1 MVFKSKINK
10 IIDFLFEIFFLQALD
25 SHVIADDE
33 IIEKTHFREPYSAYS
48 NPFKLNLYIPTG
60 KVRRSIK

>member
-1 MVFKSKINK
+1 
-10 IIDFLFEIFFLQALD
+10 LIFIFIFLQALD
-25 SHVIADDE
+25 SHIIADDE

-60 KVRRSIK
+60 KVRRSINNI